1 MTGWSASDDL
11 ERLVLLNTSRRRD
24 AYASRTRRRRD
35 EIAAQFSAR
44 GLSQSG
50 AFYVAIAE
58 DCASTFKD
66 EYGGLIAD
74 LLGLAADLENHPAS
88 MEWLLAR
95 YNEVVDGTSKGIAES
110 LRQLTHRPPGTEA
123 SLVERVTQSAW
134 GLKRDAEIAFGRVK
148 LRESRAGGRV
158 VPTPPS
164 QAVSRRDFFI
174 CHAGEDKELIASP
187 IAAELTMRGH
197 AIWFDTYELTLGD
210 SLLQKIQRG
219 LVDSRFGVV
228 ILSPSFFEK
237 PWPLHELD
245 GLAARGAIERRKVI
259 LPVWHNIGVDEIAR
273 RSPSL
278 AGVVGIP
285 SSMGVAKVAD
295 AIESALRADDTE
307 TRALDEV
314 KRGAP
319 FPLA

>member
-1 MTGWSASDDL
+1 MSDWHPSEDL
-11 ERLVLLNTSRRRD
+11 ERLVQLNQARRKD

-35 EIAAQFSAR
+35 EIAEQFAAR

-50 AFYVAIAE
+50 PFYSAIAD
-58 DCASTFKD
+58 DCAATFRE
-66 EYGGLIAD
+66 EYSGLIAD
-74 LLGLAADLENHPAS
+74 LLGLAADLGNQPAAI
-88 MEWLLAR
+88 EWLLAR
-95 YNEVVDGTSKGIAES
+95 FNEVVDGTSRGIAES

-123 SLVERVTQSAW
+123 SLVESVRQSAW
-134 GLKRDAEIAFGRVK
+134 GLKRDAEIAFGRVR
-148 LRESRAGGRV
+148 LRATRAGDQV
-158 VPTPPS
+158 VPPPTS
-164 QAVSRRDFFI
+164 SPVDRRDFFI

-187 IAAELTMRGH
+187 LAAELTMRGH
-197 AIWFDTYELTLGD
+197 AVWFDIYEMTLGD

-245 GLAARGAIERRKVI
+245 GLAARAAIERRKVI
-259 LPVWHNIGVDEIAR
+259 LPVWHNIGVDEIAQ

-285 SSMGVAKVAD
+285 SSVGVAKVAD
-295 AIESALRADDTE
+295 AIETALRADAE
-307 TRALDEV
+307 RA
-314 KRGAP
+314 AP
-319 FPLA
+319 LTN